1 MQISPLKK
9 KQCLVGDFVI
19 HKLKS
24 PRCVLLWR
32 RFLYCFKFGFLLSI
46 IDKSKNNNKLYICG
60 MRDSLLKKF
69 LQSWAEEFDTAD
81 LEQKKMIAC
90 QLFDRIELGKD
101 YNIIMHMNV
110 TYQQFC
116 SEWKS
121 KNSSQVTA

>member
-1 MQISPLKK
+1 MVKIRIADSEERLEKLDSDMNQKK
-9 KQCLVGDFVI
+9 EMVEAIL
-19 HKLKS
+19 
-24 PRCVLLWR
+24 PAYR
-32 RFLYCFKFGFLLSI
+32 RFK
-46 IDKSKNNNKLYICG
+46 
-60 MRDSLLKKF
+60 
-69 LQSWAEEFDTAD
+69 SWAEEFDTAD